1 MKKEII
7 AYNRGYRVSPEGK
20 LLNPSGKELVGSK
33 TQGYSELSMRIEGK
47 KVSVK
52 VHRLQAYQKFGDE
65 ALVSGV
71 HVRHLDDDKTN
82 NSWDNIGLGDASAN
96 RMDMSAEKR
105 LSSALIATS
114 YVRKY
119 DKEEVRAFYEGCKS
133 YKKTMEKFGISSK
146 GTLSHILK
154 SK

>member
-1 MKKEII
+1 MITTENQDYLK
-7 AYNRGYRVSPEGK
+7 AW
-20 LLNPSGKELVGSK
+20 
-33 TQGYSELSMRIEGK
+33 IERMLG
-47 KVSVK
+47 
-52 VHRLQAYQKFGDE
+52 QKFGDE

-71 HVRHLDDDKTN
+71 HVRHLDDDKAN

-119 DKEEVRAFYEGCKS
+119 DKVEVRSFYEECKS

-146 GTLSHILK
+146 STLSHILK